1 MTLKEF
7 FDLLADNPVF
17 ILAYFGLI
25 PLTAFIAGMLGKG
38 EGHMNPWKYL
48 YSSLIYLVCVP
59 GVFAFTLSVYLFL
72 FERRSIFDTDI
83 YTQVLPILSMV
94 ATLLIIGKNVSLER
108 IPGFDKISGLV
119 VMVTTIMT
127 LMWVLDKTR
136 IFVFSYLPFQYVILI
151 FIVLLLIFRMGWGR
165 LLGGKSQARE

>member
-7 FDLLADNPVF
+7 FDLLADNPIL

-25 PLTAFIAGMLGKG
+25 PFTAFIAGMLGKG
-38 EGHMNPWKYL
+38 EGHINPWKYL

-59 GVFAFTLSVYLFL
+59 GIFAFTLSVYLFL
-72 FERRSIFDTDI
+72 FERRSIFDTDV
-83 YTQVLPILSMV
+83 YTQILPILSMV

-108 IPGFDKISGLV
+108 IPGFDKLSGLV
-119 VMVTTIMT
+119 IMVTTVMT

-136 IFVFSYLPFQYVILI
+136 ILSLI
-151 FIVLLLIFRMGWGR
+151 HI
-165 LLGGKSQARE
+165 